1 MNQRSNDRQRNNQSR
16 DAGQRQQREGRGRSN
31 GPWGRASAVIQHSG
45 DGRGEAKARFIYVG
59 TVWQTEQG
67 NLKLVLESEP
77 QQWRDPHFPRVV
89 VLTKIVDERSNGGGE
104 K

>member
-16 DAGQRQQREGRGRSN
+16 DAGQRQQREGRGTSAR
-31 GPWGRASAVIQHSG
+31 PWGRASAVVEHPG
-45 DGRGEAKARFIYVG
+45 AGRGDTKARFVYVG

-77 QQWRDPHFPRVV
+77 QQWADPHFRRVV
-89 VLTKIVDERSNGGGE
+89 VITKLEERDGGDR
-104 K
+104 